1 MDIRHDPILQ
11 HKTPTQPFNLRRQK
25 EVSGLKLKFLP
36 DSRYT
41 LPQGLRRHLEPC
53 GEAVR
58 KRCYPPGSTFRNN
71 SVGNVTYVNA
81 WANPPSVPVCLT
93 NRFFHQNLSRNGVWI
108 SLSHSNQSRCV
119 PGINI
124 SQWQQIIAQNGS
136 RPRHFAIT
144 QPYLPPNSFMNT
156 YGVILAV
163 QQSSSATK
171 AFISSIDLFEIS
183 PHTTWQCI
191 RKAPHTAN
199 HPQEDCE

>member
-1 MDIRHDPILQ
+1 MDVTSLGIRIRHTPSARHTTHGCRLSESARINRTSQNHIWWSAWCQPIWYDYDNSRGCNWGQMDIRHDPILQ

-93 NRFFHQNLSRNGVWI
+93 NRFFH
-108 SLSHSNQSRCV
+108 
-119 PGINI
+119 
-124 SQWQQIIAQNGS
+124 
-136 RPRHFAIT
+136 
-144 QPYLPPNSFMNT
+144 
-156 YGVILAV
+156 
-163 QQSSSATK
+163 
-171 AFISSIDLFEIS
+171 
-183 PHTTWQCI
+183 
-191 RKAPHTAN
+191 
-199 HPQEDCE
+199 